1 MTADIEISNIGQ
13 TEVWCMKYI
22 GPRLFYI
29 HNQIGGPGWTILKQG
44 SKAVLRVEDRN
55 QYLLALLQFGK

>member
-13 TEVWCMKYI
+13 TEAWCMKYI

-29 HNQIGGPGWTILKQG
+29 HNRIGGPGWTILKQG
-44 SKAVLRVEDRN
+44 SKAILRVEDRN